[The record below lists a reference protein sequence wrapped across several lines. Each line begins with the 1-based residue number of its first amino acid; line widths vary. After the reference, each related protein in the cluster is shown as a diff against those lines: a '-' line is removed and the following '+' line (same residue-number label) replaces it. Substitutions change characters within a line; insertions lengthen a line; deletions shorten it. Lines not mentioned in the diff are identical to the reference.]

1 VDTHERRQIAL
12 FVSAVLGL
20 VAVAWGH
27 AVVLLWAA
35 SVAGMAVAATLWTK
49 AAWRGLTVEV
59 AFEPPR
65 AFIGE
70 PIIVRVHILND
81 KWLPLPI
88 VRTLVRFPDGLLPD
102 PDAAPT
108 ALRGHRRRFSLA
120 GRSEVTLRLPVHARS
135 RGEYWLEGVGMEL
148 SDPFDLAPVGR
159 EVPVEGSLLVMPEPQ
174 TGVPLRV
181 MRHLPFGAPAAAARL
196 FEDREHF
203 AGVRDYEPG
212 DPMHHVHWRVSAH
225 AGRLQTKRFEPTRS
239 AEVLFAVDLSDGE
252 PFWHAVDPI
261 AAEETIG
268 WTSYLARQ
276 AIHAGWRT
284 GMVANTHLRRG
295 RGPLRVPASSS
306 VGSEA
311 ILFAALAR
319 MPSQPTADLAPV
331 LREIGR
337 RLVRRTTVIVVS
349 PRPGPWLL
357 HEMDVL
363 RRRGSA
369 VVHISPLEGRRRGAA
384 AS

>member
-1 VDTHERRQIAL
+1 VDTPERRQISL
-12 FVSAVLGL
+12 FVSVVLGL
-20 VAVAWGH
+20 VAVAWGQV
-27 AVVLLWAA
+27 VVLLFAA
-35 SVAGMAVAATLWTK
+35 AVAGMSIAATLWARTV
-49 AAWRGLTVEV
+49 WNGVSVEV
-59 AFEPPR
+59 GFEPQR

-70 PIIVRVHILND
+70 PIVVRVRIVND
-81 KWLPLPI
+81 KRLPLPI
-88 VRTLVRFPDGLLPD
+88 VRLLVRYPEGLLPG
-102 PDAAPT
+102 PASVPT
-108 ALRGHRRRFSLA
+108 ALRGHRRRFSLG
-120 GRSEVTLRLPVHARS
+120 GRSEITLRFPVHARS
-135 RGEYWLEGVGMEL
+135 RGEYWLDDVGMEL

-159 EVPVEGSLLVMPEPQ
+159 EVPVEGSLLVMPEPR

-181 MRHLPFGAPAAAARL
+181 MRRLPFGAPAPSARL

-252 PFWHAVDPI
+252 PFWHAVDPV
-261 AAEETIG
+261 AAEESIG

-295 RGPLRVPASSS
+295 RGPLRVPAT
-306 VGSEA
+306 GSAGAEA
-311 ILFAALAR
+311 MLFAALAR

-337 RLVRRTTVIVVS
+337 RLIRRTTFIVVS
-349 PRPGPWLL
+349 ARPGPWLV

-363 RRRGSA
+363 RRRGST
-369 VVHISPLEGRRRGAA
+369 VIHVSPLEARRRAA

>member
-1 VDTHERRQIAL
+1 MDTPERRQISL
-12 FVSAVLGL
+12 FVSVVLGL
-20 VAVAWGH
+20 IAVAWGQL
-27 AVVLLWAA
+27 VILLFAA
-35 SVAGMAVAATLWTK
+35 SVAGMAVGATLWARTVWK
-49 AAWRGLTVEV
+49 GVSVEV
-59 AFEPPR
+59 GFEPQR

-70 PIIVRVHILND
+70 PIWVRVRIVND
-81 KWLPLPI
+81 AWLPLPI
-88 VRTLVRFPDGLLPD
+88 VRLLVRYPDGLLPA
-102 PDAAPT
+102 PEATPT
-108 ALRGHRRRFSLA
+108 ALRGHRRRFSLG
-120 GRSEVTLRLPVHARS
+120 GRSEITLQFPVHARS
-135 RGEYWLEGVGMEL
+135 RGEYWLDGVGMEL

-159 EVPVEGSLLVMPEPQ
+159 EVPVEGSLLVMPEPR

-181 MRHLPFGAPAAAARL
+181 MRRLPFGAPAPSVRL

-252 PFWHAVDPI
+252 PFWHAVDPA
-261 AAEETIG
+261 AAEESIG
-268 WTSYLARQ
+268 WASYLARQ

-284 GMVANTHLRRG
+284 GLVANTHLRRG
-295 RGPLRVPASSS
+295 RGPLRVPATGT
-306 VGSEA
+306 VGAEA
-311 ILFAALAR
+311 MLFAALAR

-337 RLVRRTTVIVVS
+337 RLVRRTTFIVVS

-363 RRRGSA
+363 RRRGST
-369 VVHISPLEGRRRGAA
+369 VIHVSPLEARRRAV

>member
-1 VDTHERRQIAL
+1 MDTPERRQIAL
-12 FVSAVLGL
+12 FVSVVLGL

-27 AVVLLWAA
+27 VVVLLWVAA
-35 SVAGMAVAATLWTK
+35 VAGMSVAASLWATV
-49 AAWRGLTVEV
+49 AWRGVSVQVT
-59 AFEPPR
+59 FEPPR

-70 PIIVRVHILND
+70 PTVVRVRVVND
-81 KWLPLPI
+81 KALPLPI
-88 VRTLVRFPDGLLPD
+88 VRVLVPFPEGLLPGTT
-102 PDAAPT
+102 PST
-108 ALRGHRRRFSLA
+108 LRGHRRRFSLGA
-120 GRSEVTLRLPVHARS
+120 RSEITLRLPVHARS
-135 RGEYWLEGVGMEL
+135 RGEYWLDGVGMEL
-148 SDPFDLAPVGR
+148 ADPFDLAPVGR
-159 EVPVEGSLLVMPEPQ
+159 RVPVEGSLLVMPAPQ
-174 TGVPLRV
+174 TGVPVRV
-181 MRHLPFGAPAAAARL
+181 MRQLPFGSPAPAARL
-196 FEDREHF
+196 FEDREHV

-252 PFWHAVDPI
+252 PFWHAVDP
-261 AAEETIG
+261 AEAEETIG

-295 RGPLRVPASSS
+295 RGPLRVPVSASAR
-306 VGSEA
+306 SEA
-311 ILFAALAR
+311 VLFAALAR
-319 MPSQPTADLAPV
+319 MPNQPTVDLAPV
-331 LREIGR
+331 LRELGR

-363 RRRGSA
+363 RRRGST
-369 VVHISPLEGRRRGAA
+369 VVHVSPLEGRRRGAVA
-384 AS
+384 

>member
-1 VDTHERRQIAL
+1 MDTPERRQIAL

-20 VAVAWGH
+20 AAVASGQ
-27 AVVLLWAA
+27 VVLLLWAA
-35 SVAGMAVAATLWTK
+35 AVGGMSAAATLWAR
-49 AAWRGLTVEV
+49 AAWRGVAVEV

-70 PIIVRVHILND
+70 PIVVRVHIRND
-81 KWLPLPI
+81 KRLPLPI
-88 VRTLVRFPDGLLPD
+88 VRVLVRFPDGLRSA
-102 PDAAPT
+102 PDAPPT
-108 ALRGHRRRFSLA
+108 ALRGHRRRFSLG
-120 GRSEVTLRLPVHARS
+120 GRSEVTLRLPVSASS
-135 RGEYWLEGVGMEL
+135 RGEYWLDGVGMEL
-148 SDPFDLAPVGR
+148 SDPFDLAPTGR

-174 TGVPLRV
+174 TGVPIRV

-252 PFWHAVDPI
+252 PFWHAVDTR
-261 AAEETIG
+261 AAEESIG

-295 RGPLRVPASSS
+295 RGPLRVPASASA
-306 VGSEA
+306 GSEA

-319 MPSQPTADLAPV
+319 MPNQPTADLAPV

-349 PRPGPWLL
+349 PRPGPWLV

-369 VVHISPLEGRRRGAA
+369 VIHVSPAEGRRRGVL